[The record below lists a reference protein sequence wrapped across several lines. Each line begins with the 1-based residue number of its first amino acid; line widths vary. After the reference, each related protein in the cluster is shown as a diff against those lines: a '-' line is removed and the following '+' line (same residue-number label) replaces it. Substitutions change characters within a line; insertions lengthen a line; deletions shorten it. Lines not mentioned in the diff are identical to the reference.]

1 MRYVLE
7 GSLQLA
13 ARRAR
18 VNVQLISANDGIHLW
33 ADRFDK
39 EIGDVLDLQD
49 EIAERM
55 SRAIAVQLRDAEI
68 KRGTGT
74 TKASLDAATLVQ
86 LGRRTFTQGA
96 SRRNSMRAAEIYA
109 EAVRVDENN
118 ALAHSLLSICK
129 SVLYIYMWSDAPD
142 AELEEATRHCNR
154 ARSLD
159 HSLPF
164 AQVASA
170 WLLFAEHKFERALTA
185 FERIAESAP
194 LAGGN
199 AFSNLAVAKMNVG
212 RAAEA
217 EIDLLRAIRV
227 FPGDPQMDM
236 WHFYLGFAYSYQG
249 KYPEAAE
256 AFRKSTSLNADL
268 DAAHVCLAAICV
280 QLGKMQEAS
289 ASIRHAQALGTRW
302 TTRTLKAASFAGIGV
317 GVDDARMN
325 ALWDGLRLAGLP
337 E

>member
-1 MRYVLE
+1 
-7 GSLQLA
+7 LQLGA
-13 ARRAR
+13 HRAR

-39 EIGDVLDLQD
+39 EVGDALDLQD
-49 EIAERM
+49 EIAERT
-55 SRAIAVQLRDAEI
+55 SRAIVVQLRDAEI
-68 KRGTGT
+68 KRGTET
-74 TKASLDAATLVQ
+74 TRASLDAATLVQ
-86 LGRRTFTQGA
+86 LGRRTFTQAA
-96 SRRNSMRAAEIYA
+96 SRKNSIHAAEIYK
-109 EAVRVDENN
+109 EAVRVDEKN
-118 ALAHSLLSICK
+118 ALAHALLSITK
-129 SVLYIYMWSDAPD
+129 TVLYVYMWSDAPD
-142 AELEEATRHCNR
+142 ADLEEATRHCDR
-154 ARSLD
+154 ARLLD
-159 HSLPF
+159 PSLPY

-170 WLLFAEHKFERALTA
+170 WLLFAERKFGAALAA
-185 FERIAESAP
+185 FERIAETAP

-199 AFSNLAVAKMNVG
+199 AYSNLAVAKMNFG

-227 FPGDPQMDM
+227 FPSDPQMDV

-249 KYPEAAE
+249 KYAEAAE

-268 DAAHVCLAAICV
+268 DFAHVCLAAVSV
-280 QLGKMQEAS
+280 QLGKMQDAS
-289 ASIRHAQALGTRW
+289 ASVRQAQVLGTRW
-302 TTRTLKAASFAGIGV
+302 TIRTLKAAAFAGTGV